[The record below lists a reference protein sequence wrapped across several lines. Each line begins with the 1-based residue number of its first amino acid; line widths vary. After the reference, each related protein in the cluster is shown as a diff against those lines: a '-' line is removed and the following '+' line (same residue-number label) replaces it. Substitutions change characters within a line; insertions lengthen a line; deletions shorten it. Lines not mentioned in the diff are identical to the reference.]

1 MTFGCGDN
9 SCMFS
14 VLNPPGGVG
23 TNGGCQ
29 CFKNLVCYIPELGRW
44 NREEVRQVEIAT
56 LALAQ
61 KLHKYM
67 DMVKALSSNG

>member
-9 SCMFS
+9 SCIFS

-29 CFKNLVCYIPELGRW
+29 CFENLECYIPELGRR
-44 NREEVRQVEIAT
+44 NKQEVRQVKLAT
-56 LALAQ
+56 IALAQ
-61 KLHKYM
+61 KLHRYM
-67 DMVKALSSNG
+67 DMVKAMASSK